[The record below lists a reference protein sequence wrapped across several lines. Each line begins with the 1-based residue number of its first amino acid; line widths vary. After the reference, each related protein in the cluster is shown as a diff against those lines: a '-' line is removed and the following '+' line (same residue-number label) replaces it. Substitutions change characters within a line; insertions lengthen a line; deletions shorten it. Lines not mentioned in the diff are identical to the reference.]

1 MFVQFKKTNSCLEYY
16 VFYEM
21 ILLNR
26 YYSSELLS
34 MDLAEVMEFFF
45 KVYENKSTYWIICLG
60 TIPALSW
67 DLFIIDDA

>member
-45 KVYENKSTYWIICLG
+45 KVYENKSTY
-60 TIPALSW
+60 
-67 DLFIIDDA
+67 